1 DEVQLGER
9 GEMVPGDVAGAD
21 DGDPQPAGVGRNEG
35 SGQLV
40 HVVAGCGRWKCSS
53 RVETTLSTRRSQVWS
68 ETAATRSSAASRP
81 VSSRDASIAARKD
94 AGSSAMRTQREN
106 FSISGL
112 RTLTTGRPAARYSR
126 SLSGFALAIQRLR
139 RCGIRATSIALD
151 QRPRVA

>member
-1 DEVQLGER
+1 FGQRGRRAFDAEALRQGACRVLPGVADRDDLDEVQLGER

-68 ETAATRSSAASRP
+68 ETAATRSSAA
-81 VSSRDASIAARKD
+81 
-94 AGSSAMRTQREN
+94 
-106 FSISGL
+106 
-112 RTLTTGRPAARYSR
+112 
-126 SLSGFALAIQRLR
+126 
-139 RCGIRATSIALD
+139 
-151 QRPRVA
+151 